1 MADRDGRTLVR
12 IERAFTVLLAVG
24 ISGFHLYTAA
34 FGTLET
40 LLQRVVHLASLLA
53 LTFLIKPLLPGRA
66 GLPARLPDYA
76 MALAS
81 LAMGAYVLLGHE
93 RISTRA
99 PWMDPVLPWDVF
111 FAVLTTLFL
120 LEAARRIVGGVMA
133 TVVAAFLGYAF
144 LGPFLP
150 GVLRH
155 DRTAFLELV
164 DTLFL
169 TTEGIFGIPIAA
181 SATFVF
187 LFVLFGAFLE
197 ATKVGEFIIDFA
209 VALVGRARGGPAK
222 VAVMAS
228 ACFGTV
234 SGASVANVYGTGIF
248 TIPLMKRIGYKPH
261 FAGAVEAA
269 ASTGGQLMPP
279 VMGSAAFIIAETLN
293 IDYLQV
299 CVAAIIPSLLY
310 FYSIGLA
317 THLEA
322 ARGGLPGIG
331 AEEVAR
337 ARRSLLRRLHLF
349 LPPAILVVF
358 LVLRFSPYYAALWS
372 IVGTVLVSYL
382 RRDTA
387 LGPRGFLSAME
398 QGARSGAM
406 IAVATAAAGIIV
418 GVVAHTGLGFKF
430 MTLVLG
436 LAKGH
441 LFYALFFTMIAA
453 TILGMGVPTTP
464 AYIIVSVIAAPS
476 LIELHIQPLVA
487 HMYVFMFAI
496 LSAVTPPVAVA
507 GYAGANIAEAD
518 AMKTSFTAWKLA
530 LIGFV
535 IPYMAVYNPSLL
547 AQGELPVILRVT
559 ATALAGVTILGCG
572 MYGWLRGRLG
582 VPARVCLVVGG
593 LGMID
598 PNLWTDLLGLGV
610 IAGGMLWEVAAR
622 RRAGA
627 PRKV

>member
-1 MADRDGRTLVR
+1 MGEGGQGEGFRRA
-12 IERAFTVLLAVG
+12 ERAAIALLAVG

-53 LTFLIKPLLPGRA
+53 LTFLIKPLLPGRP
-66 GLPARLPDYA
+66 GLLARLPDYA
-76 MALAS
+76 LAGLS
-81 LAMGAYVLLGHE
+81 LAMGAYVFLDHGRL
-93 RISTRA
+93 STRA
-99 PWMDPVLPWDVF
+99 PWMDAVLPADIF

-120 LEAARRIVGGVMA
+120 LEAARRIVGGVM
-133 TVVAAFLGYAF
+133 TVVVAGFLAYVF
-144 LGPFLP
+144 LGPVLP
-150 GVLRH
+150 GLLQH
-155 DRTAFLELV
+155 DRAGFLEFV

-169 TTEGIFGIPIAA
+169 TTEGIFGIPVAA
-181 SATFVF
+181 SATYVF

-222 VAVMAS
+222 VAVVAS

-299 CVAAIIPSLLY
+299 CVAAIIPSVLY

-331 AEEVAR
+331 EAEVRR
-337 ARRSLLRRLHLF
+337 ARQSLLRRLHLF
-349 LPPAILVVF
+349 LPPAILVAL
-358 LVLRFSPYYAALWS
+358 LVLKFSPYYAALWS
-372 IVGTVLVSYL
+372 IVGTVLVSYA
-382 RRDTA
+382 RRETA
-387 LGPRGFLSAME
+387 LGLRGFLAAME
-398 QGARSGAM
+398 AGARSGAM
-406 IAVATAAAGIIV
+406 IAVATGAAGIIV
-418 GVVAHTGLGFKF
+418 GAIAHTGLGFKF

-441 LFYALFFTMIAA
+441 LFLALFFTMVAA

-476 LIELHIQPLVA
+476 LIELHIEPLVA

-507 GYAGANIAEAD
+507 GYAGANIAGAD
-518 AMKTSFTAWKLA
+518 AMRTSFTAWKLS

-547 AQGELPVILRVT
+547 AQGDLAVILRVSV
-559 ATALAGVTILGCG
+559 TALAGVTVLGCG
-572 MYGWLRGRLG
+572 MYGWFLG
-582 VPARVCLVVGG
+582 PLSLPVRACFILGG
-593 LGMID
+593 LGMVD
-598 PNLWTDLLGLGV
+598 PNVWTDLLGLAVLG
-610 IAGGMLWEVAAR
+610 AGAAWHLAR
-622 RRAGA
+622 RRDAS
-627 PRKV
+627 RKP